1 MSNFQEQKPY
11 NICEPN
17 NEQKQALGKMLHCA
31 LLEIRVLGWENKAQQ
46 AADLADAFHNLPT
59 FMYSSE
65 FDWSVFRYFIQTY
78 QTKYPR
84 PEGSHLD
91 YVTNLSEIEKLGGQK
106 L

>member
-1 MSNFQEQKPY
+1 MSKNDEKVLLVG
-11 NICEPN
+11 EPS

-46 AADLADAFHNLPT
+46 AADLADAFHNLPI

-65 FDWSVFRYFIQTY
+65 FDWSFFRYFIQSY

-84 PEGSHLD
+84 PERSSFD
-91 YVTNLSEIEKLGGQK
+91 YVTALNEIEKLEG
-106 L
+106 